1 MGFDRS
7 RPAAGSRRSMDDN
20 GLVRGVILTEDRD
33 AAGPAEWDSCPDL
46 LLPLANK
53 PLVEWMLAEYARAGV
68 RESLIAAGRDTGE
81 IAEFC
86 GDGARWGMSLAY
98 WEERDSRDAWEARD
112 ARTARDAPAG
122 QRLCRFVREV
132 TAFTKDAPFLVST
145 GPQLLESEVYA
156 QLVQS
161 YREHRPCGIR
171 AGRITGHTSGT
182 SRYIAEHTRIYLM
195 TARTCEVLVNKSTH
209 DHTLN
214 GLFGAALVDLAGRG
228 ETVLNL
234 DLEHPPFDVRSPEAY
249 LASNERMLASGPES
263 TRSALPE
270 IMDDNFSSPNLVMR
284 PPVIVDDT
292 AELERCRI
300 GPGVSIGPG
309 VRIGHGAAI
318 EHSVI
323 MTGADVGDGASISY
337 AVIGKYAG
345 IENRAILHGSADR
358 VIVVRSRHAS
368 SVGT

>member
-1 MGFDRS
+1 
-7 RPAAGSRRSMDDN
+7 MDDN

-33 AAGPAEWDSCPDL
+33 AAGPAEWDGCPDL

-53 PLVEWMLAEYARAGV
+53 PLVEWMLSEYARAGV

-81 IAEFC
+81 IAAFC

-98 WEERDSRDAWEARD
+98 WEDRDSRDAWEARD

-122 QRLCRFVREV
+122 QRLCRLIGEV
-132 TAFTKDAPFLVST
+132 TAFAKDAPLLVST

-161 YREHRPCGIR
+161 YREHRPGGVR
-171 AGRITGHTSGT
+171 AGRNAGHTSGT
-182 SRYIAEHTRIYLM
+182 SREAAEHTRIYIM
-195 TARTCEVLVNKSTH
+195 TPRICEVLEDFDVRNYTM
-209 DHTLN
+209 N
-214 GLFGAALVDLAGRG
+214 ILFDAALDDLAARG
-228 ETVLNL
+228 ETVLSL
-234 DLEHPPFDVRSPEAY
+234 DFDHPPYDVTSPEAF
-249 LASNERMLASGPES
+249 LASNERLLASGPES
-263 TRSALPE
+263 METSMPE

-300 GPGVSIGPG
+300 GPGVCIGPG

-323 MTGADVGDGASISY
+323 MAGADIGDGASISY
-337 AVIGKYAG
+337 AVIGKDAG
-345 IENRAILHGSADR
+345 IENRAILHGRADR
-358 VIVVRSRHAS
+358 VSVVRSD
-368 SVGT
+368 

>member
-33 AAGPAEWDSCPDL
+33 AAGPAEWDGCPDL
-46 LLPLANK
+46 LLPLANR
-53 PLVEWMLAEYARAGV
+53 PLVEWMLSEYARAGV
-68 RESLIAAGRDTGE
+68 RETLIAAGRDTGE
-81 IAEFC
+81 IAAFC
-86 GDGARWGMSLAY
+86 GNGARWGISLAY
-98 WEERDSRDAWEARD
+98 QDARNARD
-112 ARTARDAPAG
+112 ARDARDAPAG
-122 QRLCRFVREV
+122 QRLCQFVREV
-132 TAFTKDAPFLVST
+132 AAFAKDAPFLVST
-145 GPQLLESEVYA
+145 GPQLLGSEVYA

-171 AGRITGHTSGT
+171 TGRNAGHTSGT
-182 SRYIAEHTRIYLM
+182 SRDADEHSRIYLM
-195 TARTCEVLVNKSTH
+195 TVRTCEVLVDRSTH
-209 DHTLN
+209 DYTLN
-214 GLFGAALVDLAGRG
+214 GLFDAALDDLAARG
-228 ETVLNL
+228 ETVLRI
-234 DLEHPPFDVRSPEAY
+234 DVDHPPFDVTSPEAY

-337 AVIGKYAG
+337 AVIGRNAG

-358 VIVVRSRHAS
+358 VIVVRSD
-368 SVGT
+368 

>member
-1 MGFDRS
+1 ME
-7 RPAAGSRRSMDDN
+7 DN

-53 PLVEWMLAEYARAGV
+53 PLVEWILSGYARVGV

-86 GDGARWGMSLAY
+86 GDGARWGMSLSY
-98 WEERDSRDAWEARD
+98 GDVRNDRDAPAARD
-112 ARTARDAPAG
+112 ARDDRIAPAARDAPAG
-122 QRLCRFVREV
+122 QRLCRLVREV
-132 TAFTKDAPFLVST
+132 TAFTKDALFLMT
-145 GPQLLESEVYA
+145 PGPLLLESEDYA
-156 QLVQS
+156 RLVQS

-171 AGRITGHTSGT
+171 AGRSAGLTYSAPGDAA
-182 SRYIAEHTRIYLM
+182 AESSVYLM
-195 TARTCEVLVNKSTH
+195 MPRTREVLENVDTR

-214 GLFGAALVDLAGRG
+214 SLFDAALVELAGRG
-228 ETVLNL
+228 ETVLDL
-234 DLEHPPFDVRSPEAY
+234 DAGHPPFDVRSPETY

-323 MTGADVGDGASISY
+323 LAGADVGDGASISY
-337 AVIGKYAG
+337 AVIGRDAG
-345 IENRAILHGSADR
+345 IENRAILHGRADR
-358 VIVVRSRHAS
+358 VIVVRSD
-368 SVGT
+368 

>member
-1 MGFDRS
+1 
-7 RPAAGSRRSMDDN
+7 MDDN
-20 GLVRGVILTEDRD
+20 GLVRGVILTADRD
-33 AAGPAEWDSCPDL
+33 GAGPSAWDGCPDL

-53 PLVEWMLAEYARAGV
+53 PLVERMLSQYARAGV
-68 RESLIAAGRDTGE
+68 RETLIAAGRDTAE
-81 IAEFC
+81 IAAFC

-98 WEERDSRDAWEARD
+98 QDARNARD
-112 ARTARDAPAG
+112 ARDARDVTAG
-122 QRLCRFVREV
+122 QGLCRLIGEV
-132 TAFTKDAPFLVST
+132 AAFAKDAPFLIST
-145 GPQLLESEVYA
+145 GPLLLESEVYA
-156 QLVQS
+156 QLVRS

-171 AGRITGHTSGT
+171 AGRNAGHTSGT
-182 SRYIAEHTRIYLM
+182 SRDAAEHTRIYLM
-195 TARTCEVLVNKSTH
+195 TPRTREVLENVDTL

-214 GLFGAALVDLAGRG
+214 TLFDAALDELAGRG
-228 ETVLNL
+228 ETVLYL
-234 DLEHPPFDVRSPEAY
+234 DAGHPTFDVRSPEAY
-249 LASNERMLASGPES
+249 LASNERLLASSPES
-263 TRSALPE
+263 TMSALPE

-323 MTGADVGDGASISY
+323 MADADVGDGATISY
-337 AVIGKYAG
+337 AVIGKDAG

-358 VIVVRSRHAS
+358 VIVVRSD
-368 SVGT
+368 